1 MGNSFGERLK
11 HERVARSLTQAEL
24 GGALYSASY
33 ISLLENG
40 RREPT
45 VEVIKQLSKQLQVT
59 QHSIEE
65 WSQKVSTEEAEY
77 LLTSLYARQCW
88 DTRDYRSAAQNAEVA
103 ARRAAANHDPVM
115 WWNMSYLQANS
126 LQRSGLHA
134 ESATVLTS
142 LLHHGLTTESS
153 ALTVRTRQLLA
164 SALLGMGRLTEAI
177 DQAKQAVA
185 LGAGSAGDASEEYSA
200 YLSALQT
207 LVGALTEAGNLD
219 EAWGLC
225 LTLAE
230 SIKESTPTQMA
241 GEMHWVIGNVA
252 FIRHDVASGLIHH
265 ERASKLL
272 SPASDLSRW
281 AQFNK
286 ATAWVR
292 LSAGVVEPATLQ
304 AIERSELAHA
314 VVGSTPAEMLEVS
327 LLRARWLYLNGDII
341 GAKQLLETISSQR
354 EHLGIHIAGDT
365 ALLFGKVL
373 KAINRTDDALEQFNS
388 AKEFFTEAGAGERI
402 SMVLENIVEIEAMRR
417 SAPSN

>member
-11 HERVARSLTQAEL
+11 QERIDRSLTQAEL

-45 VEVIKQLSKQLQVT
+45 VEVIKQLSKQLQLT

-88 DTRDYRSAAQNAEVA
+88 DTRDYHAAAQNAAIA
-103 ARRAAANHDPVM
+103 AGRAAANHDLVM

-126 LQRSGLHA
+126 LQRNGLHM
-134 ESATVLTS
+134 ESATVLAA
-142 LLHHGLTTESS
+142 LLQHPLTLENT
-153 ALTVRTRQLLA
+153 ALTLRTLQLLA
-164 SALLGMGRLTEAI
+164 SAMLGAGHLQEAI
-177 DQAKQAVA
+177 DHASEAVA
-185 LGAGSAGDASEEYSA
+185 LGEVGTGEGYSVHLA
-200 YLSALQT
+200 ALQT
-207 LVGALTEAGNLD
+207 LIGALTEAGNLD
-219 EAWGLC
+219 QAWEHC
-225 LTLAE
+225 LTLAD
-230 SIKESTPTQMA
+230 SINERTPAQIA

-252 FIRHDVASGLIHH
+252 FIRHDVESGLEHHGRASG
-265 ERASKLL
+265 LL

-292 LSAGVVEPATLQ
+292 LSAGVIEPATLA
-304 AIERSELAHA
+304 AIESSELAHA
-314 VVGSTPAEMLEVS
+314 VVGATPSEKLEVS

-341 GAKQLLETISSQR
+341 GAKQLLEAISAQR
-354 EHLGIHIAGDT
+354 EHLGTHIAGDT

-373 KAINRTDDALEQFNS
+373 KAINHTDEALAQFNS
-388 AKEFFTEAGAGERI
+388 AKELFTRAGAGERI
-402 SMVLENIVEIEAMRR
+402 SLVVENIMEIQAMRR
-417 SAPSN
+417 SVPSN